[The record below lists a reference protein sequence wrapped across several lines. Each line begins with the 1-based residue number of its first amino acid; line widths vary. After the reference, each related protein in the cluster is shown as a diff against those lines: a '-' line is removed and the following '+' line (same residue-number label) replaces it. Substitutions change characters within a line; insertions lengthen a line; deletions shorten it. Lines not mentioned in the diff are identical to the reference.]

1 MKFRYRLLISYFIL
15 ILLPLLLLG
24 TLFYQTSLRVVTD
37 QAQKNVYEIVKKN
50 NELLNTNLKQIDSAS
65 RTLFVDKDLFRIFNT
80 LNPNRQD
87 QLLEA
92 DRQVTAILGKYFSQ
106 NDNVYFAQLW
116 TTYYTFGLQRTWP
129 QGDPTQSRIYQEA
142 EKSAGKMI
150 WYPTYDFAEMFNQP
164 WMASAKDYDYRYLFS
179 ATRLLNFSHL
189 DNSTIVNLDSHVERP
204 VLTISLK
211 ADIFREMFER
221 SIPSGSYYF
230 VISPTGAVIAHSDA
244 MLVTK
249 NFTESWVQPLFT
261 KSSGTQKIK
270 LNGKN
275 MIVCFDR
282 SEITNWLSV
291 IVIPESALIGDL
303 VPTLLTSTLALAIVL
318 GLIALI
324 LAFFISGRIT
334 GPIKK
339 LLVAMRIVGEGDFQ
353 TRVEATSNDEFGI
366 LIRKFNDMNNR
377 IHLLVNENYEI
388 KLKEKEAEIQAL
400 NLQMN
405 PHFLYNTLNVMNW
418 LAIENNQKELSKM
431 LVCLSN
437 MLHYTTRK
445 DWNNVHLIEE
455 LDWMKNYFYIMSSRF
470 EGKFAVQYEIQA
482 SLYNYKVPRLLF
494 QPFVENAILH
504 GFDQMEDGGLIIIS
518 GWLENDIRFY
528 EIKDNGRGMTENMIQ
543 NILNKEASS
552 VGIKNTIGRVQL
564 RYGEQYGVSFRSL
577 PDIGTTVLISL
588 PLNYQ
593 E

>member
-1 MKFRYRLLISYFIL
+1 
-15 ILLPLLLLG
+15 
-24 TLFYQTSLRVVTD
+24 
-37 QAQKNVYEIVKKN
+37 
-50 NELLNTNLKQIDSAS
+50 
-65 RTLFVDKDLFRIFNT
+65 
-80 LNPNRQD
+80 
-87 QLLEA
+87 
-92 DRQVTAILGKYFSQ
+92 
-106 NDNVYFAQLW
+106 
-116 TTYYTFGLQRTWP
+116 
-129 QGDPTQSRIYQEA
+129 
-142 EKSAGKMI
+142 
-150 WYPTYDFAEMFNQP
+150 
-164 WMASAKDYDYRYLFS
+164 
-179 ATRLLNFSHL
+179 
-189 DNSTIVNLDSHVERP
+189 
-204 VLTISLK
+204 
-211 ADIFREMFER
+211 
-221 SIPSGSYYF
+221 
-230 VISPTGAVIAHSDA
+230 
-244 MLVTK
+244 
-249 NFTESWVQPLFT
+249 
-261 KSSGTQKIK
+261 
-270 LNGKN
+270 

-291 IVIPESALIGDL
+291 IVIPESVLIGDL

-339 LLVAMRIVGEGDFQ
+339 LLAAMRIVGEGDFQ
-353 TRVEATSNDEFGI
+353 TRVEVTSNDEFGI
-366 LIRKFNDMNNR
+366 LIRKFNNMNNR

-445 DWNNVHLIEE
+445 DWNNVNLIEE

-470 EGKFAVQYEIQA
+470 EGKFAVRYEIHA
-482 SLYNYKVPRLLF
+482 SLYDYKVPRLLF

-504 GFDQMEDGGLIIIS
+504 GFDQMEDGGLIIIG
-518 GWLENDIRFY
+518 GWLENDIRYY
-528 EIKDNGRGMTENMIQ
+528 EIKDNGRGMTENMIH
-543 NILNKEASS
+543 NILNKGAASI
-552 VGIKNTIGRVQL
+552 GIKNTIGRIQL

-577 PDIGTTVLISL
+577 QDSGTTVLISL
-588 PLNYQ
+588 PLNDQ

>member
-1 MKFRYRLLISYFIL
+1 MKFRHRLLISYFIL

-24 TLFYQTSLRVVTD
+24 TLFYKTSIHVVTN
-37 QAQKNVYEIVKKN
+37 QAQKNVYEIVRKN
-50 NELLNTNLKQIDSAS
+50 NEILTTNLKQIDSAS
-65 RTLFVDKDLFRIFNT
+65 RSLFVDKDLFGIFNT

-87 QLLEA
+87 ELLEA
-92 DRQVTAILGKYFSQ
+92 DRKVTAIMGKYFSF
-106 NDNVYFAQLW
+106 NDNVYFAQMW
-116 TTYYTFGLQRTWP
+116 TSYYNFGLQRNWP
-129 QGDPTQSRIYQEA
+129 QGDPTQSKIYQEA
-142 EKSAGKMI
+142 VKGAGKMV

-164 WMASAKDYDYRYLFS
+164 WMTGAKDYDYRYLFS

-204 VLTISLK
+204 VLTISIK
-211 ADIFREMFER
+211 ADLFRDMFER
-221 SIPSGSYYF
+221 SIPAGSYYF
-230 VISPTGAVIAHSDA
+230 VVSPSGSVIAHSDA
-244 MLVTK
+244 KLVTK
-249 NFTESWVQPLFT
+249 NLTESWVQPLFA
-261 KSSGTQKIK
+261 KDSGTLKIK
-270 LNGKN
+270 LNGKK
-275 MIVCFDR
+275 MIICFDR
-282 SEITNWLSV
+282 SEITDWLSV

-318 GLIALI
+318 GVIALI
-324 LAFFISGRIT
+324 LAFFISGSIT

-353 TRVEATSNDEFGI
+353 TRVEETSNDEFGI
-366 LIRKFNDMNNR
+366 LIRKFNNMNNR

-445 DWNNVHLIEE
+445 DWNNVNLIEE

-470 EGKFAVQYEIQA
+470 EGKFSVRYEIHA
-482 SLYNYKVPRLLF
+482 SLYDYKVPRLLF

-504 GFDQMEDGGLIIIS
+504 GFDQMEDGGLIIIG
-518 GWLENDIRFY
+518 GWVEENIRYY
-528 EIKDNGRGMTENMIQ
+528 EIKDNGRGMTEAIIH
-543 NILNKEASS
+543 NILNNEASS
-552 VGIKNTIGRVQL
+552 VGIKNTIGRIQL
-564 RYGEQYGVSFRSL
+564 RYGEQYGVSFRSMEES
-577 PDIGTTVLISL
+577 GTIVLIKL